1 MTNGSNNN
9 NTIVYLPITAIKED
23 QQYSSLLPTIDSEK
37 YSQLKDDIMKN
48 GIKFPLVINS
58 NNILLDGYTRLKI
71 AKELQLKELPCI
83 IKSFNDRL
91 EEELYILTI
100 NYYRR
105 DLNAAQKYEIL
116 LKIMEKEQE
125 ISKRRSLMNLKQFKG
140 TMTETGSSMTDLRR
154 CINVIDT
161 PHTEQDKQH
170 NNNNNNS
177 NIASDTEERLGSPSG
192 KVRERLAK
200 KYHVST
206 KTISKVKQIKEAIK
220 NDIEIARLWQEA
232 LQKKRSID
240 SVYRRLKE
248 KEARANVKPIIEEGK
263 AKIEDLANVTIL
275 HGEFQEVLKT
285 IPSDSIDLIFTDPP
299 YSEKYLDLVKDL
311 FLLASRV
318 LKPSGYLAI
327 MYGQNHLDRFFK
339 VFENSN
345 DNGNG
350 SKLRYYWTIAIH
362 MPDGQELFYAKNVV
376 IRWKPIFIF
385 QKLPAVTLEHKFEDY
400 ISRPKPN
407 KDIHEWRQDLESAIH
422 VISSFSNEGSIILDP
437 MVGTGTTIEASLI
450 LKRRCIAVEKDKE
463 LYEMLLRRFSNGN
476 DKNNGNDNNN
486 NNDIK

>member
-1 MTNGSNNN
+1 
-9 NTIVYLPITAIKED
+9 
-23 QQYSSLLPTIDSEK
+23 
-37 YSQLKDDIMKN
+37 
-48 GIKFPLVINS
+48 
-58 NNILLDGYTRLKI
+58 
-71 AKELQLKELPCI
+71 
-83 IKSFNDRL
+83 
-91 EEELYILTI
+91 
-100 NYYRR
+100 
-105 DLNAAQKYEIL
+105 
-116 LKIMEKEQE
+116 
-125 ISKRRSLMNLKQFKG
+125 
-140 TMTETGSSMTDLRR
+140 MTETGSSMTDLRR

-206 KTISKVKQIKEAIK
+206 KTISKVKQIKEATK

-263 AKIEDLANVTIL
+263 VKIEDLANVTIL

-463 LYEMLLRRFSNGN
+463 LYEMLLRKFNY
-476 DKNNGNDNNN
+476 NN
-486 NNDIK
+486 KQ